1 MKYKTIISFSLIF
14 TMIFSCIT
22 FSQTDSNTVKSE
34 WKHSVVSALTL
45 TQVSFSDW
53 AQGGEN
59 ALAWTLTL
67 EGKSEL
73 DRANLNWNNTYK
85 FAYGQTKLG
94 AGDLKKTDDK
104 IDLSS
109 VLTMKYGAYVNPY
122 LGATFKSQFDKGVKY
137 AGTTKVTVS
146 QFFDPGYFTQS
157 AGVGY
162 QPIPQIKTRLGAAL
176 REILSAKYGYAD
188 DAKTTALEKS
198 KVEGGMESVT
208 EIEWK
213 IEDNILF
220 TSKIEMFAPF
230 KTFDEVVMRGDNTLA
245 MKVSKYVTTNLNVQ
259 FINEKK
265 VTPRTQFKETL
276 SLGISYTLL

>member
-1 MKYKTIISFSLIF
+1 
-14 TMIFSCIT
+14 
-22 FSQTDSNTVKSE
+22 
-34 WKHSVVSALTL
+34 
-45 TQVSFSDW
+45 
-53 AQGGEN
+53 
-59 ALAWTLTL
+59 
-67 EGKSEL
+67 
-73 DRANLNWNNTYK
+73 
-85 FAYGQTKLG
+85 
-94 AGDLKKTDDK
+94 
-104 IDLSS
+104 
-109 VLTMKYGAYVNPY
+109 
-122 LGATFKSQFDKGVKY
+122 
-137 AGTTKVTVS
+137 
-146 QFFDPGYFTQS
+146 
-157 AGVGY
+157 
-162 QPIPQIKTRLGAAL
+162 L